1 MKFNDFEQGKLDFL
15 RVDAK
20 INRRM
25 KSKLMFLFEG
35 EFYSSEYLAV
45 EYFKSQGYDAFF
57 SENTTWKNMLKI
69 LFKDIF
75 RKFER
80 MVRKKHYKKDFYD
93 NEFFKDCE
101 DEINQ
106 RFDYLKTAD
115 LKSLIEK
122 HSVKKWI
129 KYRILVMCSHI
140 PKGQIL
146 AVLHDMIQDYAHNH
160 VGFPDLFVF
169 NEERFF
175 FCEVK
180 ANNDVLKP
188 VQVRKHEVLLNNG
201 IDVCVFGINKD
212 SSWIMEEKEKYFNE
226 DYIDEENYM
235 ELYGHKIGIANKTF
249 DKFKDEQIED
259 MKRDFLS
266 KYNLDTFIGLLNVI
280 SKENRIKIDDSII
293 NKSIREGNRIK
304 NLRFLSK
311 GMHFE
316 ERGLYS
322 DAIDEYMQV
331 ETFERFERLN
341 ECYRRKKDGESL
353 VNLIYQVLND
363 EDEIPYE
370 IRNDFKRKANRLFRN
385 KRSITT

>member
-122 HSVKKWI
+122 HSVKQWI

-235 ELYGHKIGIANKTF
+235 EIYDHKIRIANKTF
-249 DKFKDEQIED
+249 DKFKNDQIED

-293 NKSIREGNRIK
+293 NKSIRKAIGSKICGFCQRECISK
-304 NLRFLSK
+304 NGVYIR
-311 GMHFE
+311 
-316 ERGLYS
+316 
-322 DAIDEYMQV
+322 MQ
-331 ETFERFERLN
+331 LMN
-341 ECYRRKKDGESL
+341 ICKLKHSSALKD
-353 VNLIYQVLND
+353 
-363 EDEIPYE
+363 
-370 IRNDFKRKANRLFRN
+370 
-385 KRSITT
+385 